1 VSDPAERFEVPEG
14 SVAAGHR
21 VPLPR
26 GAEPPIKVFV
36 NGVEQVDGADYR
48 LEGEEI
54 VFRRPILKEGKL
66 GAMRWLS
73 MFIGLVGSYR
83 KHETVDIEY
92 RLGAEVKLASDVEVL
107 PDEPRRPDP
116 HEGRTH

>member
-1 VSDPAERFEVPEG
+1 VTESEQSFEVPEG
-14 SVAAGHR
+14 SVPAGHR
-21 VPLPR
+21 VPLPA
-26 GAEPPIKVFV
+26 GAEPPIKVYV
-36 NGVEQVDGADYR
+36 NGVEQVDSADYR

-66 GAMRWLS
+66 GKMRWLS

-92 RLGAEVKLASDVEVL
+92 RLGGEIKLASDVEVL
-107 PDEPRRPDP
+107 PDEPANPDR